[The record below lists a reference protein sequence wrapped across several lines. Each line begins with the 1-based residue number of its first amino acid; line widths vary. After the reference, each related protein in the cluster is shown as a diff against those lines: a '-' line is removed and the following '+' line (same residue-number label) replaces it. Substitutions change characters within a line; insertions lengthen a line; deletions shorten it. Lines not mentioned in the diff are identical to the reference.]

1 MAEDIKMH
9 RWDPETYSL
18 SSSAQKMWAEELLSR
33 ISIRGDERIL
43 DIGCGDGK
51 ITAQISRLVPKG
63 SVAGLDS
70 SQEMLGFA
78 RSWFPA
84 EEWPNLAF
92 QHGDA
97 RDLQYDNQ
105 FDLVL
110 SFAALHWVLD
120 HRPVLAGIRRS
131 LRKGGRVFMQF
142 GGRGNAARVLD
153 IAGEMITEERWR
165 PYFEGFEFPYGFFGP
180 EEYRVWLDASGL
192 KTVRLE
198 LLEKDMVQKGRSG
211 LASWITSTWLPYIE
225 RVPEELRS
233 DFIYS
238 VVERYVQLHP
248 PDENGDIHVGMVRLE
263 VEARK
268 SDSD

>member
-1 MAEDIKMH
+1 
-9 RWDPETYSL
+9 
-18 SSSAQKMWAEELLSR
+18 
-33 ISIRGDERIL
+33 
-43 DIGCGDGK
+43 
-51 ITAQISRLVPKG
+51 
-63 SVAGLDS
+63 
-70 SQEMLGFA
+70 
-78 RSWFPA
+78 
-84 EEWPNLAF
+84 
-92 QHGDA
+92 
-97 RDLQYDNQ
+97 
-105 FDLVL
+105 
-110 SFAALHWVLD
+110 
-120 HRPVLAGIRRS
+120 
-131 LRKGGRVFMQF
+131 MQF